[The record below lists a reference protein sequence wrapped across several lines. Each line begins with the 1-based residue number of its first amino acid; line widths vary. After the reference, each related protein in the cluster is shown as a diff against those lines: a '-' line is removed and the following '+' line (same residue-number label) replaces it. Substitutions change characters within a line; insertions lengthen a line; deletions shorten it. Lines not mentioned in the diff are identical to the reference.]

1 MTVGYLQSPLGYIQI
16 NVTDHKVTKI
26 QYIEEDQMDDV
37 PETLLWLEKENSVLK
52 QCLQEL
58 HEYFEGKRDHFTIEF
73 EFKGTSFQNRV
84 WNALM
89 TIPYGE
95 TCSYGDIANK
105 IGNPKA
111 VRAVGQANRVN
122 PLPIIVPCH
131 RVIGKNRSMTGYA
144 GSQIE
149 KKEFLLQI
157 EGFQF

>member
-1 MTVGYLQSPLGYIQI
+1 MTVGYLQSPIGYIRVVVAD
-16 NVTDHKVTKI
+16 NKVSKI
-26 QYIEEDQMDDV
+26 EYVNDEQMTFIPDMAI
-37 PETLLWLEKENSVLK
+37 WLEEENQVLK
-52 QCLQEL
+52 QAIQELQEYL
-58 HEYFEGKRDHFTIEF
+58 AGSRATFTLKIEF
-73 EFKGTSFQNRV
+73 EGTPFQKSV

-95 TCSYGDIANK
+95 TCSYGDIANR

-122 PLPIIVPCH
+122 PLPIIIPCH

-149 KKEFLLQI
+149 KKEFLLHL
-157 EGFQF
+157 EGFQP